1 MFLDLVYRH
10 RQGAINI
17 HEHMEAVHT
26 FGIRLVLNQ
35 FAPPRH
41 EDHKGIHPRGSPEL
55 NLWYSARGGDLTP
68 PLRDLI
74 TEGMRLEMVIF
85 SVIVCIL
92 LE

>member
-1 MFLDLVYRH
+1 MVLDLVYH
-10 RQGAINI
+10 HQQGTINI
-17 HEHMEAVHT
+17 HEHMEAVHM

-41 EDHKGIHPRGSPEL
+41 EDHKGIHLCGSPEL
-55 NLWYSARGGDLTP
+55 NLWYSTQGGDLTP
-68 PLRDLI
+68 PFCDLI